1 METHTTAGA
10 EILAKSNV
18 PQMHIAEEIA
28 RHHHE
33 RWDGTGYPM
42 KLGGTAIPIA
52 ARVSALADVF
62 DALTH
67 KRPYKEAWKVSD
79 ALAEIRSLKGRQFDP
94 ELTDIFLDLVPRLQ
108 REHGDL
114 DEFLAVE
121 AKNSPFIRARKQIA
135 EALKGQDPETSLF
148 EMRR

>member
-1 METHTTAGA
+1 MLDPALRDELTHARQHTDALFALVSDET
-10 EILAKSNV
+10 LY
-18 PQMHIAEEIA
+18 
-28 RHHHE
+28 E
-33 RWDGTGYPM
+33 R
-42 KLGGTAIPIA
+42 PIA

-121 AKNSPFIRARKQIA
+121 AKSSPFIKARRQIA